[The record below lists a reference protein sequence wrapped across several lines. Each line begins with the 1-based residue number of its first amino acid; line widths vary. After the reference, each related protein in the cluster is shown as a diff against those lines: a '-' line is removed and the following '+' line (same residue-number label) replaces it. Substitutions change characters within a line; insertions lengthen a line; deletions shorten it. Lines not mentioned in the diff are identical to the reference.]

1 MALSVNAGGVFR
13 ASQFNALIPLTVSRP
28 SDLAVIV
35 TTLADD
41 AFLFFTGL
49 PANATYR
56 LDGLILCKGSP
67 TGDFAMKFTCS
78 GTGATLQWGQ
88 GAFNSSGSV
97 DDHGGLTLA
106 STAIVGTLSA
116 TTLQQA
122 APVFGNLFTGTGS
135 NIRFGLQWAE
145 AALDNVNASS
155 INAGSY
161 INLIRIA

>member
-1 MALSVNAGGVFR
+1 MTLTVYAGQVFR
-13 ASQFNALIPLTVSRP
+13 ASQFNALIPMTVSRP

-56 LDGLILCKGSP
+56 LDGLILCKGST

-88 GAFNSSGSV
+88 GAFNNLAVS
-97 DDHGGLTLA
+97 DDHTPFSLA
-106 STAIVGTLSA
+106 STATVGTLSA
-116 TTLQQA
+116 TTSPQA

-145 AALDNVNASS
+145 ATLDATNASS

-161 INLIRIA
+161 LNLIRIA